1 MRKLMIPIP
10 AAALAPPAAR
20 SRDGHV
26 IGGPRG
32 GPDL

>member
-26 IGGPRG
+26 
-32 GPDL
+32 